1 MSLLGPNHWFYNT
14 ETGQLQNTTTV
25 QADTSFGPE
34 LGWKELNIPGSDT
47 GVQAVAA
54 AKAEFPTGKT
64 PTYATPTVGS
74 VASGAAGDAASAAG
88 SLLGSWTIGG
98 VSGTNLAI
106 RAAKIIIGGVLLIV
120 GLVHITGADNA
131 IATAARKVPLPV

>member
-47 GVQAVAA
+47 GIQAVAA
-54 AKAEFPTGKT
+54 AKAEFPQGKT
-64 PTYATPTVGS
+64 PSYAPVTPAKV
-74 VASGAAGDAASAAG
+74 AAGAVGDAAG
-88 SLLGSWTIGG
+88 SLGNWTISG

-106 RAAKIIIGGVLLIV
+106 RAAKVIIGAALLII
-120 GLVHITGADNA
+120 GLAHITGSDHV
-131 IATAARKVPLPV
+131 IMQAARKVPLPI